1 MSRDIQEIK
10 KDILYA
16 EEEVEKLK
24 NKIVSPLYKELNN
37 AEVQIYNSL
46 LIKINEDDPSDVDLA
61 LTRFDSF
68 SELET
73 VHLTRYHIHHTKP
86 LNILDI
92 FSGWFDRG
100 RTVRVFERLPEIE
113 ISMLVNQFD
122 FREEEAKKLL
132 VETIHNTIKDKVVE
146 FIFDW

>member
-10 KDILYA
+10 KDILSA
-16 EEEVEKLK
+16 EEEVKKLK

-61 LTRFDSF
+61 LTRFDAF
-68 SELET
+68 FELNT
-73 VHLTRYHIHHTKP
+73 VHLTDYCIHHTKP
-86 LNILDI
+86 LDIVNI
-92 FSGWFDRG
+92 FSDWFDRG
-100 RTVRVFERLPEIE
+100 RTVRVFEKLPEIE

-122 FREEEAKKLL
+122 YSEEEAKKLL
-132 VETIHNTIKDKVVE
+132 VETIHNTIKDKIVE
-146 FIFDW
+146 FVFDW